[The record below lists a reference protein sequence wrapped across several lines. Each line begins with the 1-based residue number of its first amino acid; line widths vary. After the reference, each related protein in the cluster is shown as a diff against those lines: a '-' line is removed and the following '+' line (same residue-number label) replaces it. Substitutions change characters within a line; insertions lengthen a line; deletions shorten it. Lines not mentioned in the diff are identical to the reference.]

1 MNLEQ
6 SLQATWRNFATIFFA
21 ATLITLPLHVGWA
34 FAYRDVIAV
43 RELHDAIEQFP
54 GARQVRSIGT
64 AELDSARRS
73 LAIVT
78 AIELVLVPVGAGAV
92 RRVLQTEAAGRLPTV
107 LDAWGH
113 SVAAWTKPAPSRATP
128 AAVVGGAAIAVAAAL
143 MATAIGE
150 LVAEPV
156 PASAVFAAVGL
167 TQALGRSVG
176 AAIGLVPL
184 ALLNRRA

>member
-21 ATLITLPLHVGWA
+21 ATLITLPLHVGRA

-92 RRVLQTEAAGRLPTV
+92 PGGVPTQGGRP
-107 LDAWGH
+107 
-113 SVAAWTKPAPSRATP
+113 PP
-128 AAVVGGAAIAVAAAL
+128 
-143 MATAIGE
+143 
-150 LVAEPV
+150 
-156 PASAVFAAVGL
+156 
-167 TQALGRSVG
+167 
-176 AAIGLVPL
+176 
-184 ALLNRRA
+184 